1 MNPEVDGVSLPEVF
15 AIRAETPVPTIDMQ
29 YCSPYITHVS
39 LKKLLAKIIVM
50 ERKFMRRLIMVVLI
64 VLLAVPAF
72 AAETPTTEDQKVLYS
87 IGVVI
92 AKQLDVFNLSAKELE
107 FVKQGIADSASR
119 RQLVVES
126 EVYQQKI
133 NQLAQSRMKI
143 TAEKQKITSKAF
155 LESATKEKG
164 AQSFASGLIYVPI
177 KEGTGA
183 QPKDTDTVKVNYT
196 GKFVDGKVFDSS
208 VTRGQPAEF
217 QLNQVIKCWT
227 EGVAKMKVGGKAKLV
242 CPAAIAYGEQGRP
255 PIIPGEAALIFEVEL
270 LNIKLPDV
278 KK

>member
-1 MNPEVDGVSLPEVF
+1 MTHEAINLLFLEVLS
-15 AIRAETPVPTIDMQ
+15 IRSETPAPTIDIHN
-29 YCSPYITHVS
+29 CSSYITKVS
-39 LKKLLAKIIVM
+39 IKRILTKIIVL
-50 ERKFMRRLIMVVLI
+50 ERKFMRKLIMVVLI
-64 VLLAVPAF
+64 VMMAVPAL

-107 FVKQGIADSASR
+107 FVKQGIADSASGR
-119 RQLVVES
+119 KLAVEP
-126 EVYQQKI
+126 EPYQQKI

-143 TAEKQKITSKAF
+143 TAEKQKVKSQAF
-155 LESATKEKG
+155 LEGAAKEKD
-164 AQSFASGLIYVPI
+164 AQSFPSGLIYVSI
-177 KEGTGA
+177 KEGTGV

-217 QLNQVIKCWT
+217 PLNQVIKCWT

-255 PIIPGEAALIFEVEL
+255 PLIPGEAALIFEIEL
-270 LNIKLPDV
+270 LDIKIPDA